1 MEGECLVGN
10 YGASSLNHWK
20 VNNPYTSNNIIQMRS
35 AGFQKPFYAG
45 AMATIPYFLGLEHN
59 NAIEHRS
66 EKSHLTE
73 VQKVILAKR

>member
-1 MEGECLVGN
+1 MEEVLEGN
-10 YGASSLNHWK
+10 FGQSSLNHWK
-20 VNNPYTSNNIIQMRS
+20 VNNPYTRNDITQMRS

-45 AMATIPYFLGLEHN
+45 AMASIPYFLGLEHN

-73 VQKVILAKR
+73 VQKVLLAKR